1 MPPARSE
8 RLRSV
13 AASGVAR
20 KATHALSLTAEAD
33 AFVRPT
39 ACRRGCARTAV
50 LRAADTADRSLQA
63 LPPSPIPS
71 HPIPPMETHT
81 GNARGQSAKWA
92 ALCPIVAIRDDPCR
106 VRSLRTVRCS
116 QVSSASIARLASASP
131 SLSVRPAPRLASP
144 RQLVGCPLC
153 FTARVGLAALSRR
166 KHRLHDMC
174 GFACGVRSLGSRATT
189 HWTIRRS
196 CRSVTRA
203 RSCGRST
210 STAAPGSPIW
220 LW

>member
-71 HPIPPMETHT
+71 HPIPPMETNT
-81 GNARGQSAKWA
+81 ANARGQLAKWS
-92 ALCPIVAIRDDPCR
+92 ALC
-106 VRSLRTVRCS
+106 
-116 QVSSASIARLASASP
+116 RLL
-131 SLSVRPAPRLASP
+131 LSVTIRVECGHYALCGAAKSHPRRSHGSRRPRRPFRSAPRLASP
-144 RQLVGCPLC
+144 TRRLPALLYRSRRLGRAEPSEAP
-153 FTARVGLAALSRR
+153 TARHVWL
-166 KHRLHDMC
+166 RLRC
-174 GFACGVRSLGSRATT
+174 
-189 HWTIRRS
+189 
-196 CRSVTRA
+196 
-203 RSCGRST
+203 
-210 STAAPGSPIW
+210 
-220 LW
+220 